1 MNTQTHTRPYS
12 KSFYKNINIL
22 LTNINKIYIFI
33 IHKTLQYISLL
44 IQMIAKI
51 YQKDIKNDQTVRDH
65 ERDESM
71 MVL

>member
-1 MNTQTHTRPYS
+1 MNTQTHTRSYS

-65 ERDESM
+65 EKDESM